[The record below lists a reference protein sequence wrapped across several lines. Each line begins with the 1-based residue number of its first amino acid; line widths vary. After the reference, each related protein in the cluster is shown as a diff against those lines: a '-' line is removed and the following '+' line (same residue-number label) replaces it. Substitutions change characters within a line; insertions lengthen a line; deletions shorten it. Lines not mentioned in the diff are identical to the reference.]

1 MCKFIPIFKPSHFY
15 VYFIL
20 KHLKSTSGC
29 AHLKKKITF
38 VSEYQYKRPANK
50 MLLNNKRFEL
60 FFNTYY
66 EPVYLFSLKYVREEP
81 VAQDIAQNVFVRLYE
96 REKIFTPSKKPNLS
110 LIRLHTTFVLIIC
123 DIPRSH
129 KNIFHNGKR
138 KKSKIVFTKLLIRKH
153 SVYSVSPSAN
163 CPRKPGKLSS
173 SVWRAT
179 IILKSQ
185 IFCISLSTPSNQ

>member
-1 MCKFIPIFKPSHFY
+1 
-15 VYFIL
+15 
-20 KHLKSTSGC
+20 
-29 AHLKKKITF
+29 
-38 VSEYQYKRPANK
+38 

-96 REKIFTPSKKPNLS
+96 KRENFYAIEKAKS

>member
-1 MCKFIPIFKPSHFY
+1 
-15 VYFIL
+15 
-20 KHLKSTSGC
+20 
-29 AHLKKKITF
+29 
-38 VSEYQYKRPANK
+38 

-96 REKIFTPSKKPNLS
+96 KRENFYAIEKAKSFAYTTAHNLCLNHLRHS
-110 LIRLHTTFVLIIC
+110 QIAQKYISQR
-123 DIPRSH
+123 
-129 KNIFHNGKR
+129 KR

>member
-1 MCKFIPIFKPSHFY
+1 
-15 VYFIL
+15 
-20 KHLKSTSGC
+20 
-29 AHLKKKITF
+29 
-38 VSEYQYKRPANK
+38 

-81 VAQDIAQNVFVRLYE
+81 VAQDIAQNVFVRLSR

>member
-1 MCKFIPIFKPSHFY
+1 MFLS
-15 VYFIL
+15 VY
-20 KHLKSTSGC
+20 T
-29 AHLKKKITF
+29 
-38 VSEYQYKRPANK
+38 R
-50 MLLNNKRFEL
+50 
-60 FFNTYY
+60 
-66 EPVYLFSLKYVREEP
+66 
-81 VAQDIAQNVFVRLYE
+81 

-185 IFCISLSTPSNQ
+185 IFCTSLSTPSNQWKKVHTDGYGKYSERNTHYLSSNCSVGKTVNFTVLSDFSWP

>member
-1 MCKFIPIFKPSHFY
+1 
-15 VYFIL
+15 
-20 KHLKSTSGC
+20 
-29 AHLKKKITF
+29 
-38 VSEYQYKRPANK
+38 
-50 MLLNNKRFEL
+50 MLLNNKRFDL

-66 EPVYLFSLKYVREEP
+66 DPVYLFSLKYVREEP

-96 REKIFTPSKKPNLS
+96 KRENFYAIEKAKSFAYTTAHNLC
-110 LIRLHTTFVLIIC
+110 LNHLR
-123 DIPRSH
+123 
-129 KNIFHNGKR
+129 
-138 KKSKIVFTKLLIRKH
+138 H
-153 SVYSVSPSAN
+153 SQIAQKYISQREEVSPSAN

>member
-1 MCKFIPIFKPSHFY
+1 MCASE
-15 VYFIL
+15 
-20 KHLKSTSGC
+20 
-29 AHLKKKITF
+29 KKITF

-96 REKIFTPSKKPNLS
+96 KRENFYAIEKAKSF
-110 LIRLHTTFVLIIC
+110 LIIC

>member
-1 MCKFIPIFKPSHFY
+1 
-15 VYFIL
+15 
-20 KHLKSTSGC
+20 
-29 AHLKKKITF
+29 
-38 VSEYQYKRPANK
+38 

-81 VAQDIAQNVFVRLYE
+81 VAQDIAQNVLSVYTR

>member
-1 MCKFIPIFKPSHFY
+1 MCASE
-15 VYFIL
+15 
-20 KHLKSTSGC
+20 
-29 AHLKKKITF
+29 KKITF

-96 REKIFTPSKKPNLS
+96 KRENFYAIEKAKSFAY
-110 LIRLHTTFVLIIC
+110 TTFVLIIC

>member
-1 MCKFIPIFKPSHFY
+1 MGFRFFPPLLKPFLFFRSNSPHKPAANQMCKFIPIFKPSHFY

-81 VAQDIAQNVFVRLYE
+81 CSSGYSSECFCPFIREE
-96 REKIFTPSKKPNLS
+96 RKFL
-110 LIRLHTTFVLIIC
+110 RH
-123 DIPRSH
+123 R
-129 KNIFHNGKR
+129 
-138 KKSKIVFTKLLIRKH
+138 
-153 SVYSVSPSAN
+153 
-163 CPRKPGKLSS
+163 
-173 SVWRAT
+173 
-179 IILKSQ
+179 KSQ
-185 IFCISLSTPSNQ
+185 IFRLYDCTQPLS

>member
-1 MCKFIPIFKPSHFY
+1 
-15 VYFIL
+15 
-20 KHLKSTSGC
+20 
-29 AHLKKKITF
+29 
-38 VSEYQYKRPANK
+38 

-96 REKIFTPSKKPNLS
+96 KRENFYAIEKAKSFAYTTAHNLC
-110 LIRLHTTFVLIIC
+110 LNHLR
-123 DIPRSH
+123 
-129 KNIFHNGKR
+129 
-138 KKSKIVFTKLLIRKH
+138 H
-153 SVYSVSPSAN
+153 SQIAQKYISQ
-163 CPRKPGKLSS
+163 PGKLSS